1 MNNFKNHILCYKM
14 EVASLFNTGLV
25 SGGEQKVFRLYF
37 SGINQRE
44 AETLMKSCCNDFVIR
59 KYQKWFLCYHLCM

>member
-1 MNNFKNHILCYKM
+1 MNNFTNYILCYKM
-14 EVASLFNTGLV
+14 EVNARLV

-44 AETLMKSCCNDFVIR
+44 A
-59 KYQKWFLCYHLCM
+59 